1 MICPMPI
8 SLCTSTIETAVYEN
22 RTHGGVRG
30 RELVAP
36 SYSIA
41 GKEGASMKPWAEQFY
56 NSEAW
61 RSCRDAFLQSKGYL
75 CERCST
81 PHNPVAA
88 KIAHHKTYLTKQNV
102 NDPYIAL
109 SWDNL
114 EALCQDCHNKEHHKS
129 KRKKRYSFDE
139 NGNVILPPIRREF
152 REGGTPRAGG

>member
-1 MICPMPI
+1 
-8 SLCTSTIETAVYEN
+8 
-22 RTHGGVRG
+22 
-30 RELVAP
+30 
-36 SYSIA
+36 
-41 GKEGASMKPWAEQFY
+41 MKPWAEQFY

-129 KRKKRYSFDE
+129 KRKKRYLFDE